1 MVKIVHKYKTLEADY
16 YDLTATIKFNNQ
28 NDLEVFREIWEYI
41 EKTSKNNTTEK
52 FIEILCKAVN
62 YCN

>member
-1 MVKIVHKYKTLEADY
+1 MGKLTHKDKTLEAHY

-28 NDLEVFREIWEYI
+28 NDLDVFREIWEYI
-41 EKTSKNNTTEK
+41 EETSEKPTEK
-52 FIEILCKAVN
+52 FVEILCNAVN